1 MATPLGHGL
10 IGLALGRTLRPT
22 GSLGDSRRR
31 YAFAALAAMAAD
43 LDFLPGLLIGDINRF
58 HQFASHS
65 FAAAIVCGVV
75 VGLLAPRG
83 LKERIRLAVTGT
95 VLYASHLVL
104 DFFNR
109 DIRAPFGQPL
119 FWPISDHHYHAG
131 VTVFGGVLHGDPG
144 QPLVVFMRELLS
156 WHNVRTVCVE
166 GLVLSPIVVVAW
178 YWSRRRS
185 TGVVAPVTA
194 RERRGTQ

>member
-22 GSLGDSRRR
+22 GSLRDSRRW

-65 FAAAIVCGVV
+65 FAAAIACGVV

-131 VTVFGGVLHGDPG
+131 ITIFRGVQHGGPG
-144 QPLVVFMRELLS
+144 QTLVVVVQELFS
-156 WHNVRTVCVE
+156 WHNVWTMCVE
-166 GLVLSPIVVVAW
+166 ILVLSPLLIVTW
-178 YWSRRRS
+178 HWSTRGRPRAGSANS
-185 TGVVAPVTA
+185 THGQ
-194 RERRGTQ
+194 ETQP